1 MFINLL
7 VVFSVI
13 AVVANAISKEEA
25 EKNFYDHITK
35 YDVAIKNGAEFVKRL
50 GIFIDNFEKIEA
62 HNADKTQTFTMGLNK
77 FSHLTFDEFKDAVHI
92 GGARVPNLR
101 AKKGEKVHE
110 APKSG
115 SNPAS
120 VNWVTAGAV
129 TPVKDQGQ
137 CGSCWSFSTTG
148 SIEGAYYL
156 KYKDLQSFSEQQLV
170 SCDTGGA
177 DMGCNGGWMDDAFNF
192 IKKNGGITTE
202 ASYPYTSG
210 TTGQSGSCVTTG
222 YTNNANSA
230 PSSYTDVQTN
240 SVSAL
245 ESAVAQQPVSIAIQ
259 ANQPAFQSYS
269 GGVLT
274 GKCGQQIDH
283 GVLAVGYGTENGV
296 DYWLVKNS
304 WGSSWGDNGYIKIEK
319 SSADL
324 CGVLSAPSYPNL

>member
-1 MFINLL
+1 MFVNL
-7 VVFSVI
+7 VVVLAII

-25 EKNFYDHITK
+25 EKKFYDHITK

-50 GIFIDNFEKIEA
+50 GIFISNIEKIEA

-92 GGARVPNLR
+92 GGARAPNLR
-101 AKKGEKVHE
+101 KGSGKVHS
-110 APKSG
+110 APKEG

-120 VNWVTAGAV
+120 VNWVDAGAV

-148 SIEGAYYL
+148 SVEGAYYI

-170 SCDTGGA
+170 SCDTGGG
-177 DMGCNGGWMDDAFNF
+177 DMGCNGGWMDDAFTF

-202 ASYPYTSG
+202 AAYPYTSG
-210 TTGQSGSCVTTG
+210 TTGKSGSCVTSG
-222 YTNNANSA
+222 YTNNANAA
-230 PSSYTDVQTN
+230 PSSFTDVQTN
-240 SVSAL
+240 SVSAM

-259 ANQPAFQSYS
+259 ANQPSFQSYS

-274 GKCGQQIDH
+274 GKCGQQLDH

-304 WGSSWGDNGYIKIEK
+304 WGPSWGENGYIKIEK

-324 CGVLSAPSYPNL
+324 CGVLAAPSYPNL